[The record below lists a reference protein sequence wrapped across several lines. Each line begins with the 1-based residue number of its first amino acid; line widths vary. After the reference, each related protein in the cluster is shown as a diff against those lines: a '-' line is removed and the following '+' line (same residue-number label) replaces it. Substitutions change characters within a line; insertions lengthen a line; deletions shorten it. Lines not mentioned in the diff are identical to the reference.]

1 MVGCY
6 LRAYYVTCC
15 CYGFIL
21 PPGQYSCS
29 VILMNEGIGEFLYTV
44 EAKALYPHPSVLPF
58 KPGVHSV
65 RISSAAAASK

>member
-1 MVGCY
+1 
-6 LRAYYVTCC
+6 
-15 CYGFIL
+15 
-21 PPGQYSCS
+21 
-29 VILMNEGIGEFLYTV
+29 MNEGIGEFLYTV